1 MGKGCGAGAS
11 IPLLSPPLVPYPWGR
26 LLKKNNKR
34 IKKKNPKKKK
44 INPPGLKPFF
54 LWTFQLT
61 EPLTSVYGLN

>member
-11 IPLLSPPLVPYPWGR
+11 LPLLSPPLVPYPWGR

-44 INPPGLKPFF
+44 NQSARPQAIL
-54 LWTFQLT
+54 
-61 EPLTSVYGLN
+61 PLDFSVN